1 MKTRYIRF
9 LLAISV
15 ALCTFLPSPRLVAQS
30 EPSFTVIQALTNRE
44 IRLQLS
50 VPSGRNYRIDASTN
64 LPSWNSLITLTGV
77 TPSLQYT
84 DSAAPYLSQRYYR
97 AEQLTGT
104 NILTGD
110 YLSTTD
116 GDVLIR
122 PINHAAFVLR
132 WQDKMIYNDPGNTSS
147 RFNGL
152 QKADLILISH
162 EHGDHF
168 NTAVIDFV
176 RGPNARIIVPQDA
189 FGNLTAPQQAI
200 AIVLGYGASTNLIGL
215 NVQAVPAF
223 NDRHS
228 PLGFANGYVVTI
240 GGMRIYASGDT
251 GDMTELRALPNIDV
265 AFVAMNL
272 PFTMDV
278 TTAANLVRAMRPRV
292 VYPYHYVPSTPAA
305 DLGLF
310 KRLVGTDLGIE
321 VRLRAW
327 Y

>member
-1 MKTRYIRF
+1 MRTRYIRF
-9 LLAISV
+9 LFAISF
-15 ALCTFLPSPRLVAQS
+15 ALCNVLPLQRLAAQS
-30 EPSFTVIQALTNRE
+30 APSFTVIQSLTNRE

-50 VPSGRNYRIDASTN
+50 VPSGQNYRIDASTN
-64 LPSWNSLITLTGV
+64 LPSWNSLITLTGA
-77 TPSLQYT
+77 TTSLQYT
-84 DSAAPYLSQRYYR
+84 DSAAPYLSARYYR

-110 YLSTTD
+110 YLNTTN
-116 GDVLIR
+116 GDVLIK

-168 NTAVIDFV
+168 NTGVIDFV
-176 RGPNARIIVPQDA
+176 RGPNARIIVPQA
-189 FGNLTAPQQAI
+189 ALGNLTAPQQAI
-200 AIVLGYGASTNLIGL
+200 AIVLGYGASTNILDL
-215 NVQAVPAF
+215 NVAAVPAT
-223 NDRHS
+223 NSNHL
-228 PLGFANGYVVTI
+228 PGFGNGYVITI
-240 GGMRIYASGDT
+240 GGKRIYASGDT
-251 GDMTELRALPNIDV
+251 GNIPPLRVLPNIDV

-272 PFTMDV
+272 PFTMDA
-278 TTAANLVRAMRPRV
+278 TAAADLVRAMRPKV
-292 VYPYHYVPSTPAA
+292 VYPYHYSPSTPTA

-310 KRLVGTDLGIE
+310 KRLVGSDLGIE

>member
-9 LLAISV
+9 LLLISLALGNVLPLQRLAAQV
-15 ALCTFLPSPRLVAQS
+15 A
-30 EPSFTVIQALTNRE
+30 PSFTVIQPLTNRE

-50 VPSGRNYRIDASTN
+50 APAGQNYRIDASTN

-77 TPSLQYT
+77 TTSLQYT
-84 DSAAPYLSQRYYR
+84 DSAAPYLSARYYR

-110 YLSTTD
+110 HLNTTN
-116 GDVLIR
+116 GDVLIK

-147 RFNGL
+147 RFTGL
-152 QKADLILISH
+152 PKADLILISH
-162 EHGDHF
+162 AHGDHF
-168 NTAVIDFV
+168 NTSVIDSV
-176 RGPNARIIVPQDA
+176 RNATAPIIVPQDVY
-189 FGNLTAPQQAI
+189 GRLTTPQKAV
-200 AIVLGYGASTNLIGL
+200 AVVLGYGSSTNILGMTIE
-215 NVQAVPAF
+215 AVPAT
-223 NDRHS
+223 NSNHL
-228 PLGFANGYVVTI
+228 PGLGNGYIMNI
-240 GGMRIYASGDT
+240 GDKRIYASGDT
-251 GDMTELRALPNIDV
+251 SDIPPLRVLPNIDV

-272 PFTMDV
+272 PFTMDA
-278 TTAANLVRAMRPRV
+278 TAAANLVRAMRPKV
-292 VYPYHYVPSTPAA
+292 VYPYHYSPSTPTA

-310 KRLVGTDLGIE
+310 KRLVGADLGIE